1 MLGDTDSL
9 FEQGSDYLNFQTT
22 FGRVYIDGSGLA
34 LGAPGG
40 ALSLSG
46 ASVGIVSSDFN
57 IDLGSDATG
66 DVYYRNSSNNLAR
79 LPIGTSGQVL
89 TVSGGGLPSW
99 TTASGGAT
107 PAGANYNLQYYNS
120 GALGADS
127 KITVTPG
134 SQPKLAVGSTSPAAT
149 LHAKCHNDA
158 GSATILAENN
168 SGNDI
173 IKVLS
178 SGYIQLGDNETTP
191 RFWQS
196 TYASSSPSYTADGFT
211 FRGQITSS
219 TSDVFGIYHAAS
231 AVTTAANNIAHIV
244 GSFNPSSG
252 SATYTGLRIT
262 QTIDQTGT
270 ANGDTYGIIID
281 PTLTTV
287 GAGGYYSIFL
297 PTNNASAYG
306 IYQDGALSPNFFAG
320 KVGINDSTPSSELE
334 VSGTTKSTKFVGN
347 SSTPTYTLGSSS
359 IVGTGA
365 ACSVVG
371 TDAGVEVTLTTGT
384 SISSVGTMFT
394 ITFSSAYSTNAPVVV
409 FSPSDLNAATYDST
423 IKPYVSS
430 TSTSAF
436 NLSNISTL
444 TASTT
449 YKWSFHIIGK

>member
-34 LGAPGG
+34 LDAPGG

-99 TTASGGAT
+99 AAATGGGS
-107 PAGANYNLQYYNS
+107 PAGSNYNLQYYNS
-120 GALGADS
+120 GAFGADS

-196 TYASSSPSYTADGFT
+196 TYAGSAVSYTGEGFT
-211 FRGQITSS
+211 FHGGISNS
-219 TSDVFGIYHAAS
+219 TADAFGIYHLEAS
-231 AVTTAANNIAHIV
+231 PTSGTTALAHLT
-244 GSFNPSSG
+244 GSFGPSSG
-252 SATYTGLRIT
+252 SATYTGIRLT
-262 QTIDQTGT
+262 QTINQTGS
-270 ANGDTYGIIID
+270 ANGNTYGIIVD
-281 PTLTTV
+281 PTLTAVTTGFYGV
-287 GAGGYYSIFL
+287 FL
-297 PTNNASAYG
+297 PYSSSLAYG
-306 IYQDGALSPNFFAG
+306 IYQDGSLTRNFFAG